1 MTNPDVTQALRWR
14 RTLRMTAVLLALWLA
29 ASFAVVLFARELG
42 FTLFAAPFG
51 VWMAGQGALV
61 VFLCIVW
68 INYWLGRRIDDGDGA
83 APEGDS

>member
-1 MTNPDVTQALRWR
+1 VMTHAMQWR
-14 RTLRMTAVLLALWLA
+14 RTLRLTAVLLALWLG
-29 ASFAVVLFARELG
+29 ASFGVVLFARELG

-68 INYWLGRRIDDGDGA
+68 INDWIGRRVDREDGQA
-83 APEGDS
+83 SEERNS